1 MLISYLFDYM
11 SQLTLKSSPL
21 RAGLSGE
28 TLESHGDQLYDSM
41 TQREALELIRASF
54 TNKEPIVRKC
64 LSEVVKSIATI
75 PLGE

>member
-11 SQLTLKSSPL
+11 SQLTLKSSSL

-28 TLESHGDQLYDSM
+28 TLDSHGDQLYDLV
-41 TQREALELIRASF
+41 TQHESLELIRAYF

-64 LSEVVKSIATI
+64 LSEAVKSIATI
-75 PLGE
+75 LLGE

>member
-28 TLESHGDQLYDSM
+28 TLDSHGDQLYDSM
-41 TQREALELIRASF
+41 TQHETLEPIRAYF
-54 TNKEPIVRKC
+54 TNK
-64 LSEVVKSIATI
+64 
-75 PLGE
+75 

>member
-28 TLESHGDQLYDSM
+28 TLDSHGDQLYDSM
-41 TQREALELIRASF
+41 THHETLEPIRANF

-75 PLGE
+75 LLGE

>member
-28 TLESHGDQLYDSM
+28 TLDSHGDQLYVSM
-41 TQREALELIRASF
+41 TQHETLEPIRANF

-64 LSEVVKSIATI
+64 L
-75 PLGE
+75 